1 MAVQT
6 TLPATT
12 STFNDIR
19 DTLNAGGGNVNNTV
33 ATAYDEV
40 RDINKWSKHKPIPL
54 KVDHIAGVDSRI
66 TLNGITLYWWQ
77 FNNCGMALPMNKNSY
92 GATDG
97 TYKEIYIGWLAQ
109 NVFKNN
115 PNIPN
120 YDYTPPVG
128 GVNQPQRLGD
138 FRGYKKDATP
148 IFKTELIGYSGG
160 EDMQYNYASTKKLQA
175 YMSWNF
181 SKRDITVQELTNVS
195 TYYFV
200 AEVYVLK
207 KNEGSS
213 ITDLSSM
220 APTAIIK
227 SSSPADANENTNYG
241 KILEIDIPSI
251 VSQAGLTDNAAI
263 GTHIYIVLGLNNY
276 VNGNIQE
283 QNALIMPK
291 SEGNGYYHRFQLY
304 YEYMRK
310 TNPISAYLYSGTDNP
325 QEYSFGSSYPS
336 SFTSAASQFGIK
348 VQCERDTTKN
358 YYVVGQ
364 NTTAPNGMEGVMF
377 RFVPTNAVG
386 ARTVIAKVL
395 SNNGS
400 WASDGSNRQ
409 YVPISSSKD
418 TYTEVYLMF
427 ENVYDGRDSKV
438 ISGFLQASNDGGNT
452 WDSLEDASVTL
463 NINK

>member
-1 MAVQT
+1 
-6 TLPATT
+6 
-12 STFNDIR
+12 
-19 DTLNAGGGNVNNTV
+19 
-33 ATAYDEV
+33 
-40 RDINKWSKHKPIPL
+40 
-54 KVDHIAGVDSRI
+54 
-66 TLNGITLYWWQ
+66 
-77 FNNCGMALPMNKNSY
+77 
-92 GATDG
+92 
-97 TYKEIYIGWLAQ
+97 
-109 NVFKNN
+109 
-115 PNIPN
+115 
-120 YDYTPPVG
+120 
-128 GVNQPQRLGD
+128 
-138 FRGYKKDATP
+138 
-148 IFKTELIGYSGG
+148 
-160 EDMQYNYASTKKLQA
+160 MQYNYANAKKLQA

-181 SKRDITVQELTNVS
+181 SKRDITVQELTNIS

-207 KNEGSS
+207 KNEGTS

-227 SSSPADANENTNYG
+227 SSSPADTNENTNYG

-251 VSQAGLTDNAAI
+251 VSQAGLTGNAAI

-283 QNALIMPK
+283 QSALIMPK

-310 TNPISAYLYSGTDNP
+310 TRPISAYLYSGTSNP

-409 YVPISSSKD
+409 YVPSNSSKD
-418 TYTEVYLMF
+418 TYTDVYLMF

-452 WDSLEDASVTL
+452 WDALEDASVTL